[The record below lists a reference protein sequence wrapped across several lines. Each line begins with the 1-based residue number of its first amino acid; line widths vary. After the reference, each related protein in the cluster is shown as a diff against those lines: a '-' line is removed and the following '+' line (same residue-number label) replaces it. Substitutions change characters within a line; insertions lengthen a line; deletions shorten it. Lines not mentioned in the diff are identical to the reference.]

1 MARKRKTKP
10 RVRYDLKII
19 SWCMNNGYKL
29 YPVPEGN
36 NFRIVLEYKG
46 SKKKSELVYTKKKW
60 SERIWEVYGL
70 IYDNKCLEKK

>member
-36 NFRIVLEYKG
+36 QYRIVLEYKG
-46 SKKKSELVYTKKKW
+46 MKKKSELLYTKKQW

-70 IYDNKCLEKK
+70 IYDKQCQEKK